1 MGSHRREPDA
11 LPRVRLAV
19 SRQEFQDMFTLEI
32 DGVAVAMTDADEAE
46 AREIFD
52 SEDFK
57 ADLADFTTDGKPV
70 WDGKTPFTVRPATE
84 DEEDLFD
91 DSLEADDED
100 DLEDEDEDEDED
112 GASVVFLVVVDQFD
126 DEFDDEDE

>member
-1 MGSHRREPDA
+1 
-11 LPRVRLAV
+11 
-19 SRQEFQDMFTLEI
+19 MFTLEI

-57 ADLADFTTDGKPV
+57 ADLAEFTTDGKPV
-70 WDGKTPFTVRPATE
+70 WNGKSPFTIRPATE

-91 DSLEADDED
+91 DSLEADED
-100 DLEDEDEDEDED
+100 DEDED
-112 GASVVFLVVVDQFD
+112 GASVVFLVMVDQFD

>member
-1 MGSHRREPDA
+1 MY
-11 LPRVRLAV
+11 
-19 SRQEFQDMFTLEI
+19 TLVI
-32 DGVAVAMTDADEAE
+32 DGVAVAMTDAEETE

-57 ADLADFTTDGKPV
+57 ADLADFTSDGKPL
-70 WDGKTPFTVRPATE
+70 WNGTTPFEVRPATE

-91 DSLEADDED
+91 DSLDED
-100 DLEDEDEDEDED
+100 DEEEDEGDEEEEG

>member
-1 MGSHRREPDA
+1 MY
-11 LPRVRLAV
+11 
-19 SRQEFQDMFTLEI
+19 TLVI
-32 DGVAVAMTDADEAE
+32 DGVAVAMTDADEAG

-57 ADLADFTTDGKPV
+57 ADLAEFTSDGKPL
-70 WDGKTPFTVRPATE
+70 WNGETAFTIRPATE

-91 DSLEADDED
+91 ESLDED
-100 DLEDEDEDEDED
+100 DEDEDDEDEED

>member
-1 MGSHRREPDA
+1 MY
-11 LPRVRLAV
+11 
-19 SRQEFQDMFTLEI
+19 TLVI

-70 WDGKTPFTVRPATE
+70 WNGKTPFEVRPATE

-91 DSLEADDED
+91 DSLDGDDED
-100 DLEDEDEDEDED
+100 EGDEEEED
-112 GASVVFLVVVDQFD
+112 GASVVFLVMVDQFD

>member
-1 MGSHRREPDA
+1 MY
-11 LPRVRLAV
+11 
-19 SRQEFQDMFTLEI
+19 TLVI

-70 WDGKTPFTVRPATE
+70 WNGASPFIVRPATE

-91 DSLEADDED
+91 DSLDGDDEEE
-100 DLEDEDEDEDED
+100 EDEEDED

>member
-1 MGSHRREPDA
+1 MY
-11 LPRVRLAV
+11 
-19 SRQEFQDMFTLEI
+19 TLVI

-57 ADLADFTTDGKPV
+57 ADLAEFTSDGKPL
-70 WDGKTPFTVRPATE
+70 WNGETAFTIRPATE

-91 DSLEADDED
+91 DSLDGDDED
-100 DLEDEDEDEDED
+100 EEDDEEEED

-126 DEFDDEDE
+126 DDFDDEDE

>member
-1 MGSHRREPDA
+1 
-11 LPRVRLAV
+11 
-19 SRQEFQDMFTLEI
+19 MFTLEI

-57 ADLADFTTDGKPV
+57 ADLAEFTTDGKPV
-70 WDGKTPFTVRPATE
+70 WDGKSPFVIRPANE

-91 DSLEADDED
+91 DSHEADDED
-100 DLEDEDEDEDED
+100 ELDDEDEDED
-112 GASVVFLVVVDQFD
+112 GASVVFLVMVDQFD

>member
-1 MGSHRREPDA
+1 
-11 LPRVRLAV
+11 
-19 SRQEFQDMFTLEI
+19 MFTLEI

-70 WDGKTPFTVRPATE
+70 WDGKSPFVIRPATE

-100 DLEDEDEDEDED
+100 DLEDEDEDED

>member
-1 MGSHRREPDA
+1 
-11 LPRVRLAV
+11 
-19 SRQEFQDMFTLEI
+19 MFTLEI

-70 WDGKTPFTVRPATE
+70 WDGKSPFTIRPATE

-91 DSLEADDED
+91 DSLEAD
-100 DLEDEDEDEDED
+100 EDEDEEDED
-112 GASVVFLVVVDQFD
+112 GASVVFLVMVDQFD

>member
-1 MGSHRREPDA
+1 MY
-11 LPRVRLAV
+11 
-19 SRQEFQDMFTLEI
+19 TLVI
-32 DGVAVAMTDADEAE
+32 DGVAVAMTDADEAG

-57 ADLADFTTDGKPV
+57 ADLADFTSEGKPL
-70 WDGKTPFTVRPATE
+70 WNGETPFVIRPATE
-84 DEEDLFD
+84 DEEVLFD
-91 DSLEADDED
+91 DSLDMDDED
-100 DLEDEDEDEDED
+100 EEDEEDEDD

>member
-1 MGSHRREPDA
+1 MY
-11 LPRVRLAV
+11 
-19 SRQEFQDMFTLEI
+19 TLVI

-57 ADLADFTTDGKPV
+57 ADLAEFTTDGKPV
-70 WDGKTPFTVRPATE
+70 WNGKSPFEVRPATE

-91 DSLEADDED
+91 ESLDADDED
-100 DLEDEDEDEDED
+100 EDGDDEED
-112 GASVVFLVVVDQFD
+112 GASVVFLVMVDQFD

>member
-1 MGSHRREPDA
+1 MY
-11 LPRVRLAV
+11 
-19 SRQEFQDMFTLEI
+19 TLVI

-70 WDGKTPFTVRPATE
+70 WNGKTPFEVRPATE

-91 DSLEADDED
+91 DSLDGDDED
-100 DLEDEDEDEDED
+100 EEEEED
-112 GASVVFLVVVDQFD
+112 GASVVFLVMVDQFD

>member
-1 MGSHRREPDA
+1 MY
-11 LPRVRLAV
+11 
-19 SRQEFQDMFTLEI
+19 TLVI

-70 WDGKTPFTVRPATE
+70 WNGTSPFEIRAATDE
-84 DEEDLFD
+84 EEDLFD
-91 DSLEADDED
+91 DSLDGDDDDEDEADDGE
-100 DLEDEDEDEDED
+100 ED

>member
-1 MGSHRREPDA
+1 MY
-11 LPRVRLAV
+11 
-19 SRQEFQDMFTLEI
+19 TLVI

-57 ADLADFTTDGKPV
+57 ADLADFTSDGKPL
-70 WDGKTPFTVRPATE
+70 WNGETPFEIRPATE

-91 DSLEADDED
+91 DSLESDEEDED
-100 DLEDEDEDEDED
+100 DEEEED

-126 DEFDDEDE
+126 DDFDDEDD

>member
-1 MGSHRREPDA
+1 MY
-11 LPRVRLAV
+11 
-19 SRQEFQDMFTLEI
+19 TLVIE
-32 DGVAVAMTDADEAE
+32 GVAVAMTDADEAE

-57 ADLADFTTDGKPV
+57 ADLAEFTSEGKPL
-70 WDGKTPFTVRPATE
+70 WDGETAFTIRPATE

-91 DSLEADDED
+91 DSLDED
-100 DLEDEDEDEDED
+100 DEDEDEEEED

-126 DEFDDEDE
+126 DDFEDEDE

>member
-1 MGSHRREPDA
+1 
-11 LPRVRLAV
+11 
-19 SRQEFQDMFTLEI
+19 MFTLEI

-70 WDGKTPFTVRPATE
+70 WDGKSSFTIRPATE

-91 DSLEADDED
+91 DSLEADD
-100 DLEDEDEDEDED
+100 DEDEEDED
-112 GASVVFLVVVDQFD
+112 GASVVFLVMVDQFD

>member
-1 MGSHRREPDA
+1 MRFGLTGSQ
-11 LPRVRLAV
+11 
-19 SRQEFQDMFTLEI
+19 QELQDMYTLVI

-70 WDGKTPFTVRPATE
+70 WNGTSPFEIRPATE

-91 DSLEADDED
+91 DSLEEDEEEDEGEGDDE
-100 DLEDEDEDEDED
+100 EEEEED

-126 DEFDDEDE
+126 DEFDDADE

>member
-1 MGSHRREPDA
+1 MY
-11 LPRVRLAV
+11 
-19 SRQEFQDMFTLEI
+19 TLVI
-32 DGVAVAMTDADEAE
+32 DGVAVAMTDAEEAG

-57 ADLADFTTDGKPV
+57 ADLAEFTSDGKPL
-70 WDGKTPFTVRPATE
+70 WNGETPFTIRPATE

-91 DSLEADDED
+91 DSLDEDDED
-100 DLEDEDEDEDED
+100 EDDEDEDEED

>member
-1 MGSHRREPDA
+1 MY
-11 LPRVRLAV
+11 
-19 SRQEFQDMFTLEI
+19 TLVI

-57 ADLADFTTDGKPV
+57 ADLSDFTSDGKPL
-70 WDGKTPFTVRPATE
+70 WNGETAFTIRPANE

-91 DSLEADDED
+91 DSLDMDDED
-100 DLEDEDEDEDED
+100 EEDEDD

>member
-1 MGSHRREPDA
+1 MY
-11 LPRVRLAV
+11 
-19 SRQEFQDMFTLEI
+19 TLVI

-57 ADLADFTTDGKPV
+57 ADLADFTSDGKPL
-70 WDGKTPFTVRPATE
+70 WNGTSPFEVRPATE

-91 DSLEADDED
+91 DSLDED
-100 DLEDEDEDEDED
+100 DEEEEEED

>member
-1 MGSHRREPDA
+1 MY
-11 LPRVRLAV
+11 
-19 SRQEFQDMFTLEI
+19 TLVI

-57 ADLADFTTDGKPV
+57 ADLADFTSDGKPL
-70 WDGKTPFTVRPATE
+70 WNGETPFEIRPATD

-91 DSLEADDED
+91 DSLEGDEEDDED
-100 DLEDEDEDEDED
+100 DGEED

-126 DEFDDEDE
+126 DDFQDEDE

>member
-1 MGSHRREPDA
+1 MY
-11 LPRVRLAV
+11 
-19 SRQEFQDMFTLEI
+19 TLVI

-57 ADLADFTTDGKPV
+57 ADLSDFTSDGKPL
-70 WDGKTPFTVRPATE
+70 WNGETAFTIRPATE

-91 DSLEADDED
+91 DSLDMDDED
-100 DLEDEDEDEDED
+100 EEDEDD

-126 DEFDDEDE
+126 DEFDDEDEDE

>member
-1 MGSHRREPDA
+1 MY
-11 LPRVRLAV
+11 
-19 SRQEFQDMFTLEI
+19 TLVI

-70 WDGKTPFTVRPATE
+70 WNGKTPFEVRPATE

-91 DSLEADDED
+91 DSLDGDDED
-100 DLEDEDEDEDED
+100 EEDEEEED
-112 GASVVFLVVVDQFD
+112 GASVVFLVMVDQFD